1 MRRSWPA
8 TLLFLLPVI
17 LQGGLRAG
25 ESLPQF
31 PAAQSNYILGC
42 GGCHGPDGETNARM
56 VPQLKGLVGYF
67 LATPEGRDYLGR
79 LPNIAFS
86 TMSDKELAAALNFM
100 VFDLG
105 GASVPANAKPF
116 DAVEVGRLRK
126 KPLNEIALNKYR
138 EKIVDDLIEKHHAS
152 TDLRIYREDNY
163 GDRN

>member
-1 MRRSWPA
+1 MTRRRP
-8 TLLFLLPVI
+8 TRLLLLLCAALP
-17 LQGGLRAG
+17 GGLIAG
-25 ESLPQF
+25 ETLPHF

-67 LATPEGRDYLGR
+67 LVTPEGRDYLGR

-86 TMSDKELAAALNFM
+86 TMSDKELADALNFM
-100 VFDLG
+100 LFDLG
-105 GASVPANAKPF
+105 GSSVPPNAKPF
-116 DAVEVGRLRK
+116 NATEVGRLRK
-126 KPLNEIALNKYR
+126 QPLNEIALNQYR
-138 EKIVDDLIEKHHAS
+138 EKIVDDLIKNHNAS